1 MGLPKNY
8 RKNLNITPHKQ
19 GFEQRQ
25 SILDDIANKG
35 TYLPKGILHED
46 MDGELINFV
55 ENNID
60 LSLAGEK
67 VPVIFLSA
75 QRWAEFSKTWEYSD
89 IDKNIKIPFITIVR
103 KPDAQQGTNYAGS
116 FNIPGRPTFT
126 YMKIPT
132 WDGNR
137 NGYDIYKI
145 PQPVSVDII
154 YEVRLFCNRMR
165 DLNKINRKMLTS
177 FSSLEKY
184 IRVNGHPIPLI
195 LDSIGDESVIS
206 NIDERKYYVQLFT
219 IKMLGYLLDE
229 DDFIITP
236 AISRGINFY
245 EISDEL
251 YRATY
256 QVNVDDQNK
265 SICISVI
272 FNSGV
277 NNVNIP
283 IELGATY
290 STINS
295 TNTDSL
301 IFKINGTTVTLPFT
315 VNNGD
320 ELFIKV
326 NKTNVNLSSEIELS
340 GIII

>member
-8 RKNLNITPHKQ
+8 RKYLNITPHKQ

-46 MDGELINFV
+46 MDSEMINFV
-55 ENNID
+55 DKDID

-67 VPVIFLSA
+67 VPVIFLTA
-75 QRWAEFSKTWEYSD
+75 QRWAEFSKTWQYTD
-89 IDKNIKIPFITIVR
+89 IDKNIKLPFITIVR
-103 KPDAQQGTNYAGS
+103 KPDPQKGTNYAGS
-116 FNIPGRPTFT
+116 FNIPGRKTYT

-165 DLNKINRKMLTS
+165 DLNKMNLKMLTT
-177 FSSLEKY
+177 FSELEKY

-195 LDSIGDESVIS
+195 MDSISDESVIS
-206 NIDERKYYVQLFT
+206 NLDERKYYVQLFT
-219 IKMLGYLLDE
+219 IKMMGYLLDE
-229 DDFIITP
+229 DDFVVTP
-236 AISRGINFY
+236 AVSRGIQFY
-245 EISDEL
+245 EISEEL
-251 YRATY
+251 YRASY
-256 QVNVDDQNK
+256 QVNVDDQNDT
-265 SICISVI
+265 ICISVS
-272 FNSGV
+272 FARGLS
-277 NNVNIP
+277 NVTIP
-283 IELGATY
+283 IEIDATY
-290 STINS
+290 NNLNTINIDSTI
-295 TNTDSL
+295 
-301 IFKINGTTVTLPFT
+301 FKLNGNTVTIPFT

-320 ELFIKV
+320 SLYIKV
-326 NKTNVNLSSEIELS
+326 NKTDVNKSGEIELT
-340 GIII
+340 GLIL